1 MENYNAFAD
10 LMNSFRSSSDF
21 VKVVWLLLPI
31 LLLGVMTALI
41 LAIRKFRRCPL
52 ISFDH
57 PELGHVTV
65 YQSDKTLPLLQK
77 LGGFPV
83 LPAPEND
90 LASAQLEK

>member
-10 LMNSFRSSSDF
+10 LMDSFRSSSDF
-21 VKVVWLLLPI
+21 VKIVWLLLPI
-31 LLLGVMTALI
+31 LLLGVMTSLI

-77 LGGFPV
+77 LGGLPV
-83 LPAPEND
+83 LLAPESYP
-90 LASAQLEK
+90 ATAQTEK